1 MESLGGF
8 TEITFKIKPYD
19 IDAAG
24 HVNNAVYINWLEDL
38 RVNLF
43 SKIIPLE
50 SLAKRNIFLV
60 VASTCIKY
68 KAPLFLYNTPLG
80 ILKIE
85 KYYKG
90 IWQVSARFILNGRLI
105 AEAVQKCVLLD
116 RKNNKMFRK
125 IVSTYHEKEYELNRC

>member
-1 MESLGGF
+1 MEPIEEF
-8 TEITFKIKPYD
+8 TEIPFKIKPYD

-38 RVNLF
+38 RVKLF

-50 SLAKRNIFLV
+50 SLTKRNIYLV
-60 VASTCIKY
+60 VASTSIKY
-68 KAPLFLYNTPLG
+68 KAPLFLYDKPRG
-80 ILKIE
+80 ILKID

-90 IWQVSARFILNGRLI
+90 IWYLSARFILDDRVI

-116 RKNNKMFRK
+116 RENNKMFRK
-125 IVSTYHEKEYELNRC
+125 LVSKYLEKEYEIIS